1 MVTTEIDLRVAEFLA
16 ARAPGDASPDLARLA
31 GDLNALW
38 WRDVERL
45 LSRVARDTPDRVAF
59 SPDERLLLDLGLLDW
74 RLLPGGDRHRPALL
88 RELAAPGRPHVHY
101 FSEWIARRFRQSL
114 LYGEMSPPGGDVPTS
129 TVIIRDLRG
138 RLYLRLTPLFKNL
151 PGFDQKAVDLF
162 LSGRVDATLDAMTR
176 KLAAAP
182 DERLEEQRRQLTD
195 IRLRLLVRARERAR
209 APEDISLFDALRDLD
224 RQVARERSS
233 VRVDVPVAAARTLSP
248 EEREKFVLEE
258 ARFVK
263 NVLWLGVTNSGV
275 TRAASVLVSEQPRLT
290 KAELDGVFARV
301 READPAL
308 PLDSTVLIAPYQG
321 SGFYEWDRD
330 TLFLPLVPVRS
341 PDHAVLGALASYR
354 ILLDTLQ
361 DNGRLKMEY
370 EKAFGGVEFHAAFAR
385 DYRAWVLEVC
395 RGAKAALD
403 PERFAF
409 FRDRL
414 GPGPATLF
422 APPSW
427 ASSGSREDE
436 EKLRCCRALAAKSEA
451 GYEEHFRLA
460 VFANGAGQTA
470 QAIDHLQAALRF
482 NPADG
487 RALLALGVLTA
498 RSGDAETS
506 RRYLADCASH
516 APHSLWAVLA
526 GDEARRP

>member
-1 MVTTEIDLRVAEFLA
+1 MVTTEIDLRVTEFLA
-16 ARAPGDASPDLARLA
+16 ARAPGDPGPELARLA
-31 GDLNALW
+31 GDLNGFW

-45 LSRVARDTPDRVAF
+45 LARVARDTPDRVAF
-59 SPDERLLLDLGLLDW
+59 SPDERLLLDLGVLDW
-74 RLLPGGDRHRPALL
+74 RLLPGGDRLRPALL

-138 RLYLRLTPLFKNL
+138 RLYMRLNPLFRNL

-176 KLAAAP
+176 KLAEGP
-182 DERLEEQRRQLTD
+182 DERLEEQRRQLND

-209 APEDISLFDALRDLD
+209 GPEDISLFDALRDLD
-224 RQVARERSS
+224 RQVARERAS
-233 VRVDVPVAAARTLSP
+233 VRVDVPVAAARTVSA

-263 NVLWLGVTNSGV
+263 NVLWLGVANSGV
-275 TRAASVLVSEQPRLT
+275 TRATSVLVSDQPRLT
-290 KAELDGVFARV
+290 KADLDAVFARV
-301 READPAL
+301 REVDPAL
-308 PLDSTVLIAPYQG
+308 PLGSTVLIAPFQG
-321 SGFYEWDRD
+321 GGFYEWDRD
-330 TLFLPLVPVRS
+330 TLFVPLVPARS

-361 DNGRLKMEY
+361 ESGRLKADY
-370 EKAFGGVEFHAAFAR
+370 EKAFGGEFHVGFAR
-385 DYRAWVLEVC
+385 DYKAWVLEV
-395 RGAKAALD
+395 AKGLKDALD

-414 GPGPATLF
+414 GPNPATLF

-427 ASSGSREDE
+427 LGAGSREDG
-436 EKLRCCRALAAKSEA
+436 EKLRACRALAAKSEA
-451 GYEEHFRLA
+451 GYEEHYRLA
-460 VFANGAGQTA
+460 VHAAAAQQNA
-470 QAIDHLQAALRF
+470 QAIDHLQAALRQR
-482 NPADG
+482 PADG

-498 RSGDAETS
+498 RSGDVGTS
-506 RRYLADCASH
+506 RRYLADCAAQ
-516 APHSLWAVLA
+516 APNTLWSVLA
-526 GDEARRP
+526 ADEAKKQ